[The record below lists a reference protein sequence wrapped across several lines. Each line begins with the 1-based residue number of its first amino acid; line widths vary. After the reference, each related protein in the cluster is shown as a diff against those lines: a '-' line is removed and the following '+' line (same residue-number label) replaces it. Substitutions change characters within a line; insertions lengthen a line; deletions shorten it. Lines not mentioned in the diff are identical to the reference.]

1 MYAILRAAFM
11 SDEPVRGAPS
21 IDAFSVEKV
30 ENEVRHPPVSPRSL
44 SFFRSHVS
52 FRVPSSAWTAF
63 DGGTRDSAAD
73 SICARATRDERIYDL
88 PVIFVGQGLPFRI
101 AIYLRIAGAY
111 VSDFRG
117 GPAAPA
123 SDMAQ
128 TYNQKRNVYS
138 IDQILGHAKDEG
150 TAKCLRFSF
159 SRNARKLFVRVDLRH
174 IQAPYVD

>member
-1 MYAILRAAFM
+1 M

-30 ENEVRHPPVSPRSL
+30 ENEVRHPPVSPHSL
-44 SFFRSHVS
+44 SFFRSLVS

-73 SICARATRDERIYDL
+73 SICARATRDGRIYNL

-101 AIYLRIAGAY
+101 AIYLRFAGAY

-117 GPAAPA
+117 RATPA

-150 TAKCLRFSF
+150 TAKCHRFSF
-159 SRNARKLFVRVDLRH
+159 SRNARKLFV
-174 IQAPYVD
+174 

>member
-30 ENEVRHPPVSPRSL
+30 ENEVRHPPVSPHSL
-44 SFFRSHVS
+44 SFFRSLVS
-52 FRVPSSAWTAF
+52 FRAPSSAWTAF
-63 DGGTRDSAAD
+63 DDGTRDSAAD
-73 SICARATRDERIYDL
+73 SICARATRDGRIYDL
-88 PVIFVGQGLPFRI
+88 PVIFVGQELPFRI
-101 AIYLRIAGAY
+101 AIYLRFTGAY

-117 GPAAPA
+117 RATPA

-150 TAKCLRFSF
+150 TAKCLLISSF
-159 SRNARKLFVRVDLRH
+159 QETRVSYL
-174 IQAPYVD
+174 YE